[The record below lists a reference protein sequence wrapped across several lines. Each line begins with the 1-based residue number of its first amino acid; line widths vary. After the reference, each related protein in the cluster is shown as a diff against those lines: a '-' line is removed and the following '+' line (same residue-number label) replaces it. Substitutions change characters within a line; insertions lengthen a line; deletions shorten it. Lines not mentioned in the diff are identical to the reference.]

1 MHDVENGKGMK
12 FKNKF
17 QQMIKDNF
25 ISVWVYNIK
34 YIFNGGDLCCKYI
47 RVTINKF

>member
-25 ISVWVYNIK
+25 ISVQVLYYKI
-34 YIFNGGDLCCKYI
+34 YI
-47 RVTINKF
+47 